1 MQVKRFFRALASG
14 VTLPSIIIP
23 LSYAYLNFFYPN
35 SIKLFRPTYI
45 SPLYIPILF
54 GFTNVIYARFSSK
67 LKENGR
73 DNLLIL
79 CGVGLGII
87 VSTMHIPTYLFG
99 VTNAWHDKSI
109 IVLPL
114 FYAIMFRFII
124 KWSNKTLGLDS

>member
-1 MQVKRFFRALASG
+1 MQVKRFFRALAAG
-14 VTLPSIIIP
+14 VTIPAIIIP
-23 LSYAYLNFFYPN
+23 LSYAYLNFFAPS

-54 GFTNVIYARFSSK
+54 GIANVFYARFSSK
-67 LKENGR
+67 LSHNAR
-73 DNLLIL
+73 DNLLIS
-79 CGVGLGII
+79 CGVALGLI
-87 VSTMHIPTYLFG
+87 VSTLHVPTFLFG
-99 VTNAWHDKSI
+99 ISNAWHDKSI